1 MTAQWMCEV
10 GRGKVKKMQLR
21 LIRSP
26 ACITGKPREAAA
38 HTGARRALEPA
49 LRGPAGAVDGEV
61 ARGLQP
67 RRGVGRQAP
76 PSSAGTGTTQESVSK
91 PDLGTRAA
99 HGSVNPPRLHAPRDA
114 RTRLWFLFSSYL
126 SAPERL
132 RKPNRTPSPRPG
144 PSPRSRAPARPTLP
158 ARTPRRCSARFC
170 PRLRR
175 RRTLLLLPYL
185 RRYSASGRVVPNSDP
200 GSSAEPRGETFSP
213 RLAAARSSPSG
224 LSAGKAASG
233 LGPRQKSSSSGSSR
247 ATKDLVRERGGRRGR
262 EHFRPASAEAWP
274 SGRLPQPQ
282 FLLRRRLGAGPVAA
296 EPAICEWLR
305 WGRRRFWKLLE
316 GAGVAEV
323 TPAARGWGVIK
334 TSARPAAEGLRRGP
348 ARARASP
355 GRKPTRP

>member
-10 GRGKVKKMQLR
+10 GRGKAKKMQLR

-38 HTGARRALEPA
+38 HAGARRALEPA

-132 RKPNRTPSPRPG
+132 RKPTRTPSPRPG

-158 ARTPRRCSARFC
+158 ARTPRRSSARLC

-185 RRYSASGRVVPNSDP
+185 PVLC
-200 GSSAEPRGETFSP
+200 F
-213 RLAAARSSPSG
+213 
-224 LSAGKAASG
+224 
-233 LGPRQKSSSSGSSR
+233 GPRRSELRSR
-247 ATKDLVRERGGRRGR
+247 LERRTARRNVLPTFGRG
-262 EHFRPASAEAWP
+262 PL
-274 SGRLPQPQ
+274 LPQRP
-282 FLLRRRLGAGPVAA
+282 LRREGSFRFGSAAKEFLFRFLPGHKGFGP
-296 EPAICEWLR
+296 
-305 WGRRRFWKLLE
+305 
-316 GAGVAEV
+316 
-323 TPAARGWGVIK
+323 
-334 TSARPAAEGLRRGP
+334 
-348 ARARASP
+348 
-355 GRKPTRP
+355 